1 MAFREELADKISALL
16 PKEGPAA
23 DLPLELWTMDESL
36 FGLHTVQ
43 RRRLTLR
50 GVKPV
55 GELQIERQYF
65 YVYGTVAPRT
75 GEGFFEA
82 RRSMKKEEFGSFI
95 ATFAAAYPERL
106 NVMLVDN
113 ARSHHAKALDLP
125 ENVVLLYL
133 PAYAPELSP
142 IERVWLAIKN
152 HLAWRNFDT
161 IAELN
166 DHLELLVSAF
176 DDEAL
181 RSLTAYPFITN
192 AIEALAPAA

>member
-36 FGLHTVQ
+36 FGLHTIQ

-82 RRSMKKEEFGSFI
+82 RRSMKKEEFNSFI
-95 ATFAAAYPERL
+95 GAFAAAYPDRL

-113 ARSHHAKALDLP
+113 ARSHHAKDLALP
-125 ENVVLLYL
+125 PNVLLLYL
-133 PAYAPELSP
+133 PPYSPELSP

-161 IAELN
+161 IAALN
-166 DHLELLVSAF
+166 DHLELLVTAF
-176 DDEAL
+176 EDEQL
-181 RSLTAYPFITN
+181 RSLTAFPFIIN
-192 AIEALAPAA
+192 AIDALATAA

>member
-1 MAFREELADKISALL
+1 
-16 PKEGPAA
+16 
-23 DLPLELWTMDESL
+23 MDESL
-36 FGLHTVQ
+36 FGLRTVQ

-82 RRSMKKEEFGSFI
+82 RRSMKKAEFVSFI
-95 ATFAAAYPERL
+95 DAFAAAYPDRL

-113 ARSHHAKALDLP
+113 ARSHHPKALELP
-125 ENVVLLYL
+125 PNVLLLYL
-133 PAYAPELSP
+133 PPYAPELSP

-152 HLAWRNFDT
+152 CLAWRNFDT
-161 IAELN
+161 IAALN
-166 DHLELLVSAF
+166 DHLDLLVTAF
-176 DDEAL
+176 DDQQL
-181 RSLTAYPFITN
+181 RSLTAYPFIFD
-192 AIEALAPAA
+192 AINELARVA

>member
-1 MAFREELADKISALL
+1 MAFREALADKITALL
-16 PKEGPAA
+16 PTEGPATQ
-23 DLPLELWTMDESL
+23 LPLELWTMDESL
-36 FGLHTVQ
+36 FGLHTIQ

-65 YVYGTVAPRT
+65 YLYGTVAPRT

-82 RRSMKKEEFGSFI
+82 RRSMKKEAFI
-95 ATFAAAYPERL
+95 SYIGAFAAAYPDRL
-106 NVMLVDN
+106 NVMILDN
-113 ARSHHAKALDLP
+113 ARSHHPRDLELP
-125 ENVVLLYL
+125 PNVLLLYL
-133 PAYAPELSP
+133 PPYAPELSP

-166 DHLELLVSAF
+166 DHLELLVTAF
-176 DDEAL
+176 DDQEL
-181 RSLTAYPFITN
+181 RSLTAYPFLIA
-192 AIEALAPAA
+192 AIDALAAAA